1 MKLITEFIF
10 SDDGRIACD
19 KCGQFT
25 WQRDLSLVN
34 ENWVCQSCAGD
45 MDIDEDLE
53 VLMDD
58 FEEWGTG
65 GGCTARVKYLHIE
78 NELHTLVVTNAYGD
92 SEPSLKHGISYA
104 LYKGD
109 WGSDV
114 HPAHMGHDIEKGYWP
129 KVSGQ
134 WTGNYFCPS
143 DDLNEGL
150 DEIKQIL
157 KMGEKHV

>member
-25 WQRDLSLVN
+25 WQRDLSMIGKDF
-34 ENWVCQSCAGD
+34 VCQSCAND

-65 GGCTARVKYLHIE
+65 GGCTARIKYLQIE

-92 SEPSLKHGISYA
+92 SKPSLKHGISYA

-114 HPAHMGHDIEKGYWP
+114 HPAHMGHNTEKGYWP

-150 DEIKQIL
+150 DEIKQII

>member
-1 MKLITEFIF
+1 MKWSD

-19 KCGQFT
+19 KCGRYT
-25 WQRDLSLVN
+25 WERDLSMMGT
-34 ENWVCQSCAGD
+34 EFVCQSCASD

-53 VLMDD
+53 VLIDD
-58 FEEWGTG
+58 FEEWNTG
-65 GGCTARVKYLHIE
+65 GGCMAYVKYLQIE
-78 NELHTLVVTNAYGD
+78 NELHTLIVTNAHGD
-92 SEPSLKHGISYA
+92 SKPSLKHGISYV

-114 HPAHMGHDIEKGYWP
+114 HPAHTGDSIEP
-129 KVSGQ
+129 KFSGQ

-150 DEIKQIL
+150 DEIKQII
-157 KMGEKHV
+157 KMGE

>member
-1 MKLITEFIF
+1 MKLITDFIF

-25 WQRDLSLVN
+25 WQRDLSMIGKDF
-34 ENWVCQSCAGD
+34 VCQSCAND
-45 MDIDEDLE
+45 MHVDEDLE

-65 GGCTARVKYLHIE
+65 GGCTARVKYLQIE
-78 NELHTLVVTNAYGD
+78 NELHTLIITNAHGD
-92 SEPSLKHGISYA
+92 SKPSLKHGISYA

-114 HPAHMGHDIEKGYWP
+114 HPAHCGPIDEEGYKP
-129 KVSGQ
+129 KFSGA

-150 DEIKQIL
+150 DEIKQIM
-157 KMGEKHV
+157 KMGE